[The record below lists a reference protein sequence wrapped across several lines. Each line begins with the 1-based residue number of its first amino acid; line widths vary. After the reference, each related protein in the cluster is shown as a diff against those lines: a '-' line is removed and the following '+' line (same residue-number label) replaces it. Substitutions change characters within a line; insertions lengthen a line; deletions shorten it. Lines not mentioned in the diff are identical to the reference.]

1 VGEINIRN
9 FRPSDLERVAEIMAL
24 AFEGKFQSLAPM
36 PREEMPRFL
45 IETGVIYSSSFPGY
59 VIAEVEDEVRG
70 VLALKWA
77 GQKRPPGEYP
87 IRRAASKYGWRK
99 VLKLFLG
106 LWLLEYRPKPGE
118 CYIEHIA
125 VMPGF
130 QGMGIG
136 TRLLEFG
143 DEFARSNEFERL
155 TLHVASSNERAIRL
169 YMKMGFRTMGVTR
182 SLITRH
188 LFDISEWHYMGKY
201 LKPRT

>member
-1 VGEINIRN
+1 V
-9 FRPSDLERVAEIMAL
+9 F
-24 AFEGKFQSLAPM
+24 
-36 PREEMPRFL
+36 
-45 IETGVIYSSSFPGY
+45 
-59 VIAEVEDEVRG
+59 
-70 VLALKWA
+70 
-77 GQKRPPGEYP
+77 
-87 IRRAASKYGWRK
+87 
-99 VLKLFLG
+99 KLLFG

-143 DEFARSNEFERL
+143 EEFARSNEFERL

>member
-1 VGEINIRN
+1 MGEINIRN

-45 IETGVIYSSSFPGY
+45 TETGAVYSSPFPGY
-59 VIAEVEDEVRG
+59 VVAEVGGEVVG

-106 LWLLEYRPKPGE
+106 LWLLEYKPKPGE

-143 DEFARSNEFERL
+143 EEFARNNKFERL

-169 YMKMGFRTMGVTR
+169 YMKRGFKTEKVTR
-182 SLITRH
+182 SRITQR
-188 LFDISEWHYMGKY
+188 LFGIPEWRYMVKY
-201 LKPRT
+201 LTLSM

>member
-1 VGEINIRN
+1 MGEINIRN

-45 IETGVIYSSSFPGY
+45 IETGVIYSSPFPGY
-59 VIAEVEDEVRG
+59 VIAEVEGEVRG

-143 DEFARSNEFERL
+143 EEFARSNEFERL